1 MTGSMLKGND
11 TCCET
16 RMSAAKVER
25 LEWVTSRRTLS
36 SAGSC
41 SLDDAMAAARVWAMG
56 VWPACAG
63 VFIYIT
69 KHLARVACPIMATTK
84 IY

>member
-1 MTGSMLKGND
+1 MN

-36 SAGSC
+36 STGSC
-41 SLDDAMAAARVWAMG
+41 SLDDAMAVLNEVLQRG
-56 VWPACAG
+56 GEAG
-63 VFIYIT
+63 RRRCVC
-69 KHLARVACPIMATTK
+69 VCDC
-84 IY
+84 